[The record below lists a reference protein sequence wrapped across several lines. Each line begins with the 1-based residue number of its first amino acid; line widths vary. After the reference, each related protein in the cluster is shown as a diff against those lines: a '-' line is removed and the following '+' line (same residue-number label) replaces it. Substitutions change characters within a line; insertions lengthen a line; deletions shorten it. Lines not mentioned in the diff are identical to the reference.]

1 MKYLEKIEKRKSI
14 REFMKREPE
23 SKMLEDIS
31 NYFQKQYKLVPEIET
46 ELVIRTGD
54 VKNSLEGVAGYR
66 GKCFMA
72 PVYMIMLSEKK
83 DYYLENAGYL
93 AEDLCLY
100 MTEIGLDHCWLTAD
114 DSEAVKKAAMIE
126 SDKEAV
132 VVIACGFGKEEK
144 EKKRLDILNPSNVL
158 FKKRAGHIAPKIA
171 QEEMVYQ
178 DKWGKKVDWDAYM
191 IDPVLDQSLYAAS
204 LAPSF
209 LNRQPYRYV
218 LKGNTVILCVKEEE
232 MTSDKDTKLDLGA
245 TMMNFDAVASEH
257 DWVDWKMGAPAGIE
271 DIGIPEE
278 YKAAAYYEWN

>member
-1 MKYLEKIEKRKSI
+1 
-14 REFMKREPE
+14 
-23 SKMLEDIS
+23 
-31 NYFQKQYKLVPEIET
+31 
-46 ELVIRTGD
+46 
-54 VKNSLEGVAGYR
+54 
-66 GKCFMA
+66 
-72 PVYMIMLSEKK
+72 
-83 DYYLENAGYL
+83 
-93 AEDLCLY
+93 
-100 MTEIGLDHCWLTAD
+100 
-114 DSEAVKKAAMIE
+114 MIE

-144 EKKRLDILNPSNVL
+144 KKKRLDILNPSNVL